1 VCSLK
6 EVNGRGGG
14 GVDERAGRGRDRGL
28 ATEGSRGSESRG
40 RPIRDD
46 GKLGGIVRATGHC
59 CARK

>member
-1 VCSLK
+1 
-6 EVNGRGGG
+6 
-14 GVDERAGRGRDRGL
+14 VDERAGRGRDRGL

-40 RPIRDD
+40 RPIRED